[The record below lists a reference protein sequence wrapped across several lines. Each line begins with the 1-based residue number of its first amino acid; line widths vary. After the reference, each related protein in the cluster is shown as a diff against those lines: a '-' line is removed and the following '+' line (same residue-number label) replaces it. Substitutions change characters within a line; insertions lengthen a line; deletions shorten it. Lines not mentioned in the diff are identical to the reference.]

1 MNDAALLDS
10 LHAALRNPDL
20 AWYTEFHAGESI
32 VAGYLDSLTDPYDG
46 DAIQVP
52 EGWFRY
58 SVVTR
63 EGDHAL
69 PWMEHWNEYEYSI
82 THHID
87 WNGKGFTPYDLYCTQ
102 DLTGMIDNGTT
113 PDPARI
119 DMAMGILGPLE
130 ANAPTDACYRIIG
143 LKAMLS
149 LAMGDGEKARELAE
163 QAIGYDASDRFASS
177 VLDRLPETDPAM
189 EAANVWENGG
199 HLGR

>member
-32 VAGYLDSLTDPYDG
+32 VAGYLDSLTDPYDD

-87 WNGKGFTPYDLYCTQ
+87 WNAKGFTPYDLYCTQ
-102 DLTGMIDNGTT
+102 DLTGMIANSIW
-113 PDPARI
+113 PEPEL
-119 DMAMGILGPLE
+119 LGLVDDL
-130 ANAPTDACYRIIG
+130 T
-143 LKAMLS
+143 
-149 LAMGDGEKARELAE
+149 
-163 QAIGYDASDRFASS
+163 
-177 VLDRLPETDPAM
+177 
-189 EAANVWENGG
+189 
-199 HLGR
+199 GRTGRNL

>member
-32 VAGYLDSLTDPYDG
+32 VASYLDSLTDPYDD

-87 WNGKGFTPYDLYCTQ
+87 WNGKGYTPYNLYCTQ
-102 DLTGMIDNGTT
+102 DLTGMIADG
-113 PDPARI
+113 
-119 DMAMGILGPLE
+119 
-130 ANAPTDACYRIIG
+130 
-143 LKAMLS
+143 S
-149 LAMGDGEKARELAE
+149 LASIREDARTIFKDRPLTDDYLFANSIWPEPEL
-163 QAIGYDASDRFASS
+163 
-177 VLDRLPETDPAM
+177 
-189 EAANVWENGG
+189 
-199 HLGR
+199 LGLVDDLTGRTGRNL

>member
-32 VAGYLDSLTDPYDG
+32 VAGYLDSLTDPYDD

-102 DLTGMIDNGTT
+102 DLTGMIDRRSG
-113 PDPARI
+113 
-119 DMAMGILGPLE
+119 
-130 ANAPTDACYRIIG
+130 
-143 LKAMLS
+143 
-149 LAMGDGEKARELAE
+149 
-163 QAIGYDASDRFASS
+163 
-177 VLDRLPETDPAM
+177 LPETWSPARPSRLRSRPSPGPW
-189 EAANVWENGG
+189 AGSRSPCAL
-199 HLGR
+199 H

>member
-1 MNDAALLDS
+1 MGLRNVDNPTEPKPYGNAETREPVWRETVDSATYGESRARVAHAVETFRIYDNALLDS

-87 WNGKGFTPYDLYCTQ
+87 WNGKGFTIREDARTIFKDRSLTDDCLFANSIWPEPELLGLVD
-102 DLTGMIDNGTT
+102 DLTGRT
-113 PDPARI
+113 
-119 DMAMGILGPLE
+119 
-130 ANAPTDACYRIIG
+130 
-143 LKAMLS
+143 
-149 LAMGDGEKARELAE
+149 
-163 QAIGYDASDRFASS
+163 
-177 VLDRLPETDPAM
+177 
-189 EAANVWENGG
+189 
-199 HLGR
+199 GRNL

>member
-32 VAGYLDSLTDPYDG
+32 VAGYLDSLTDPYGD

-58 SVVTR
+58 SAVTR

-69 PWMEHWNEYEYSI
+69 PWVEHWNECEYSI

-87 WNGKGFTPYDLYCTQ
+87 WNAKGYTPYDLYCTQ
-102 DLTGMIDNGTT
+102 DLTGMIADG
-113 PDPARI
+113 
-119 DMAMGILGPLE
+119 
-130 ANAPTDACYRIIG
+130 
-143 LKAMLS
+143 S
-149 LAMGDGEKARELAE
+149 LASIREDART
-163 QAIGYDASDRFASS
+163 IFKDRSLTDDYLSPTPSGPNRNSS
-177 VLDRLPETDPAM
+177 ALWTT
-189 EAANVWENGG
+189 
-199 HLGR
+199 

>member
-32 VAGYLDSLTDPYDG
+32 VAGYLDSLTDPYDD

-58 SVVTR
+58 SAVTR

-102 DLTGMIDNGTT
+102 DLTGMIADG
-113 PDPARI
+113 
-119 DMAMGILGPLE
+119 
-130 ANAPTDACYRIIG
+130 
-143 LKAMLS
+143 S
-149 LAMGDGEKARELAE
+149 LASIREDARTIFKDRSLTDDCLFANSIWPEPELLGLVDDLTGRTDE
-163 QAIGYDASDRFASS
+163 TCKNPVDAM
-177 VLDRLPETDPAM
+177 PHPAM
-189 EAANVWENGG
+189 A
-199 HLGR
+199 LD

>member
-20 AWYTEFHAGESI
+20 AWYAEFHAGESI
-32 VAGYLDSLTDPYDG
+32 VAGYLDSLTDPYGD

-58 SVVTR
+58 SAVTR

-69 PWMEHWNEYEYSI
+69 PWMEHWNECEYSI

-102 DLTGMIDNGTT
+102 DLTGMIADG
-113 PDPARI
+113 
-119 DMAMGILGPLE
+119 
-130 ANAPTDACYRIIG
+130 
-143 LKAMLS
+143 S
-149 LAMGDGEKARELAE
+149 LASIREDARTIFKDRSLTDDCLFANSIWPEPEL
-163 QAIGYDASDRFASS
+163 
-177 VLDRLPETDPAM
+177 
-189 EAANVWENGG
+189 
-199 HLGR
+199 LGLVDDLTGRTGRNL

>member
-32 VAGYLDSLTDPYDG
+32 VAGYLDSLTDPYDD

-87 WNGKGFTPYDLYCTQ
+87 WNGKGFTPYDLYCTCLLYTSPSPR
-102 DLTGMIDNGTT
+102 D
-113 PDPARI
+113 
-119 DMAMGILGPLE
+119 
-130 ANAPTDACYRIIG
+130 
-143 LKAMLS
+143 
-149 LAMGDGEKARELAE
+149 
-163 QAIGYDASDRFASS
+163 
-177 VLDRLPETDPAM
+177 
-189 EAANVWENGG
+189 
-199 HLGR
+199 